1 MSISR
6 ACVRVII
13 AASVAGISAHC
24 TMVDT
29 VDGRFQQINRSSATA
44 RNESILLNIVRASRN
59 APLNFVAISRLSG
72 TTQATAG
79 AGLPSLLTGPYP
91 IATGARF
98 ATNAALGAA
107 ATFNIVEPGL
117 TRDVGIGSTTL
128 NASTNASNSFDLTV
142 LESKE
147 FYSALLSPVDLPT
160 LNYFIRQGY
169 SHELLFWLFTD
180 SVRET
185 VAGHTF
191 EYRNRASRPCEMV
204 LGHERCFDDLVDVA
218 VGSGLTVETQA
229 IAAGG
234 GRGARAV
241 HARFCFDPVLA
252 ERARK
257 EYSEDIQAK
266 LFGTIAGHRPRCGT
280 WLQAG
285 KKENPNGETDTLT
298 FDVLGTPYGPIRY
311 QIITRSTFGIYQFLG
326 QILAEQASDTIRLRG
341 RNAGDEDTRILAIE
355 RGHVGGACF
364 VELTFEGESYCV
376 PEQGAHQ
383 TKRIFSLLVQLLAL
397 KTPNADLAI
406 TPTVRVTP

>member
-1 MSISR
+1 MRSGGRIMR
-6 ACVRVII
+6 ILRDCVGVII
-13 AASVAGISAHC
+13 AAGIAGISAKD

-44 RNESILLNIVRASRN
+44 RNESILLNIVRASHN
-59 APLNFVAISRLSG
+59 VPLNFVAISRLSG
-72 TTQATAG
+72 TTQASMG
-79 AGLPSLLTGPYP
+79 GGLPSFLTGPYP

-191 EYRNRASRPCEMV
+191 EYRNRASRPCETA
-204 LGHERCFDDLVDVA
+204 LGHERCLDDLVDVA

-229 IAAGG
+229 MGAGG

-241 HARFCFDPVLA
+241 HARFCFDQVLA

-266 LFGTIAGHRPRCGT
+266 LLGTIAGHRPRCGT
-280 WLQAG
+280 WQQTG
-285 KKENPNGETDTLT
+285 KKENPSGETDTLT
-298 FDVLGTPYGPIRY
+298 FDVL
-311 QIITRSTFGIYQFLG
+311 
-326 QILAEQASDTIRLRG
+326 
-341 RNAGDEDTRILAIE
+341 
-355 RGHVGGACF
+355 
-364 VELTFEGESYCV
+364 
-376 PEQGAHQ
+376 
-383 TKRIFSLLVQLLAL
+383 
-397 KTPNADLAI
+397 
-406 TPTVRVTP
+406 

>member
-1 MSISR
+1 M
-6 ACVRVII
+6 ANT
-13 AASVAGISAHC
+13 VAGL
-24 TMVDT
+24 
-29 VDGRFQQINRSSATA
+29 FKQINRSCATA

-79 AGLPSLLTGPYP
+79 AGLPSLLTGTSSL
-91 IATGARF
+91 ATAARF

-117 TRDVGIGSTTL
+117 TRDVAIGSTTL
-128 NASTNASNSFDLTV
+128 KASTNASNSFDLTV

-229 IAAGG
+229 MGAGG

-280 WLQAG
+280 WQQAG
-285 KKENPNGETDTLT
+285 ERENPNGETDTLT

-326 QILAEQASDTIRLRG
+326 QILAEQAAETVRLRG
-341 RNAGDEDTRILAIE
+341 RIAGEEDTRILAIE
-355 RGHVGGACF
+355 RGPVGGACF

-383 TKRIFSLLVQLLAL
+383 TKRIFSLLAQLLAL